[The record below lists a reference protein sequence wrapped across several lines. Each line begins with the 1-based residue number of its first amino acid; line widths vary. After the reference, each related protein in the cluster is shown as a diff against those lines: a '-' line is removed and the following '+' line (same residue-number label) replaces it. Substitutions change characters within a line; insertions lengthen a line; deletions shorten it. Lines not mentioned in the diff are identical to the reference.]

1 MMDPG
6 RQRERCRSGPR
17 RRLAV
22 FAVVRE
28 RAPGSGFGNE
38 QAEEFKRIRAQQ
50 PGYRGA
56 VEVEAEDGRVLIF
69 VLWDTAEQQQAAG
82 AALQEAGRR
91 LGGPQWSGPPP
102 VIRQGQVA
110 FNDIVTS

>member
-1 MMDPG
+1 M
-6 RQRERCRSGPR
+6 
-17 RRLAV
+17 

-28 RAPGSGFGNE
+28 RTPGSGFGSE

-50 PGYRGA
+50 PGDRGA

-91 LGGPQWSGPPP
+91 LGGPQWAGPPP
-102 VIRQGQVA
+102 VIGQGQVA
-110 FNDIVTS
+110 YDDLTKS